1 MMSKLP
7 EMPALE
13 EALEEDSWSWL
24 ETNAPKLAAAVREE
38 VGRGAGIGVFMVR
51 TLAGFPARPRRPSGW
66 PATDCGLRSRLRDT
80 PDARP
85 PGRG

>member
-38 VGRGAGIGVFMVR
+38 VGRGVTPEAMMWLVREHERPKLATVVFYAARFLVRGREGNGV
-51 TLAGFPARPRRPSGW
+51 
-66 PATDCGLRSRLRDT
+66 
-80 PDARP
+80 
-85 PGRG
+85 